1 MELKKN
7 PNIKEMKE
15 VIYGIIEEEK
25 KRIREVDNKERG
37 RCK

>member
-25 KRIREVDNKERG
+25 KRYQIDINASPIT
-37 RCK
+37 